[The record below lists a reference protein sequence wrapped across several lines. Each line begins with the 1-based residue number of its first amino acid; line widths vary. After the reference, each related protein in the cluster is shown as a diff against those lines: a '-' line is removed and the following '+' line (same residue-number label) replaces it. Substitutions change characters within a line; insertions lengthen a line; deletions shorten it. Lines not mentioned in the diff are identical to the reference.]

1 VATFN
6 PQMADPSFRQR
17 YGIGAEQT
25 ILLYAGR
32 LSVEKELAVLFA
44 AHSRLCPERFVLLI
58 AGDGPQAD
66 LVREHAATHRGVQYL
81 GHFDSPSDLA
91 VVYASSDIFVIPGR
105 YETFG
110 MATLEGIA
118 SGLAVIGIQD
128 TGTAGIVPE
137 EVGVLTPAGD
147 PGAMA
152 DAITAVA
159 LWPRDCVRKSSS
171 AFASDNYSWESVLD
185 SYFKVY
191 RQLIAAQ

>member
-1 VATFN
+1 
-6 PQMADPSFRQR
+6 DPSFRQR
-17 YGIGAEQT
+17 HGIGAAQT

-32 LSVEKELAVLFA
+32 LSVEKELEVLFA

-58 AGDGPQAD
+58 AGEGPQAD

-81 GHFDSPSDLA
+81 GHFENPSDLA

-118 SGLAVIGIQD
+118 SGLAVVGIED

-137 EVGVLTPAGD
+137 EVGMLTLAGD
-147 PGAMA
+147 SVAMA
-152 DAITAVA
+152 EAITAVA
-159 LWPRDCVRKSSS
+159 QWPRDCVRDVTS
-171 AFASDNYSWESVLD
+171 AFASKNY
-185 SYFKVY
+185 
-191 RQLIAAQ
+191 